1 MTDQISAEFVEEPM
15 MEISNEQNEK
25 LKSIEETT
33 NTTNPV
39 AVLPVSFAKPNAKD
53 TDRKYER
60 KRKDV
65 EKGKMPKK
73 TSEIEPVRDKRIVK
87 LTASMKSPY
96 KDRFV
101 KLGVK
106 CSQEEELLFDCIFSS
121 TKEPW

>member
-39 AVLPVSFAKPNAKD
+39 AVLPVSFAKPNAK
-53 TDRKYER
+53 ER

-73 TSEIEPVRDKRIVK
+73 ASEIEPVRDKRIVK